1 MKRSEHKA
9 IIDKVLG
16 MIAPEHQ
23 AAASEALNT
32 LSTDYGTTLDS
43 LETANTSVQELT
55 TANESLRAVNTK
67 LFLQVGASE
76 KKEQEEETKEEENK
90 PLPFD
95 DLFNEKGELK

>member
-1 MKRSEHKA
+1 M
-9 IIDKVLG
+9 
-16 MIAPEHQ
+16 
-23 AAASEALNT
+23 
-32 LSTDYGTTLDS
+32 
-43 LETANTSVQELT
+43 NTSVQELT

-76 KKEQEEETKEEENK
+76 KKEQEEEKKEEENK